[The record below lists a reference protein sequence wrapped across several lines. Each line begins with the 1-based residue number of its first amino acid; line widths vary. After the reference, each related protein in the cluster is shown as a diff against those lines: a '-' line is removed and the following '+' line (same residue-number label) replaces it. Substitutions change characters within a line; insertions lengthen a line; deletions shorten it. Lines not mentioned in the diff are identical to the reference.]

1 MPEGTRPRHEYP
13 RQARSRLEARHAY
26 AGRLGRPAYDRL
38 DMPKLL
44 LLDGHSLAFRAFYA
58 LPTDLSTRA
67 GTVTNAVF
75 GFTSM
80 LVKVLG
86 DEKPDY
92 IAVAF
97 DTGAPTFR
105 DEMDAE
111 YKAGRKE
118 TPDVFS
124 SQMPLIREV
133 LDALK
138 IQVLEV
144 EGVEADDVIG
154 TLAVRAAE
162 AGIDTVVVT
171 GDRDTYQLVRD
182 PHLKVLYNRR
192 GVSDYVLYDEAGIL
206 ERTGVTP
213 AQYPDYAALRG
224 DTSDNLPGVPGI
236 GEKTAAK
243 LVATYGTLEGIFE
256 HLDELPPKQRQNLGE
271 MRDRVLKNREMS
283 LLRCDLELD
292 VAPGELQQGA
302 WDREQVRV
310 LFDQLEFR
318 TLLARLLDAVGEAAA
333 DEQLAGTLEAEVVVL
348 RDADGA
354 VERLRAIAGRG
365 EPYALEGR
373 WAAVPGRSELLGLAV
388 ADRDAEA
395 AYLDGAVLH
404 EPAVTDALRGLLAGD
419 GPPLL
424 VAHRAKDLMHGLPA
438 DVRSLHHDTAVMAY
452 LLDPAEGSYRLDD
465 LALRYLSLEVRSP
478 DAPEQASL
486 DLAGLDGLDR
496 DGEIGVE
503 DTGRR
508 ALAVRQLAGALDEGL
523 AARELTDLYE
533 RIERPLVRVLA
544 RMEDAGV
551 RIDARFLEELRSE
564 LSQSCEDLVRRIHAH
579 AGESFN
585 VNSTPQLRRILFEK
599 LGLAP
604 VKKTKTGPS
613 TDADSLQKM
622 AADHPIVEDLLRYRE
637 VEKLRST
644 YADALPPLIGDDGR
658 IHATFKQTDTTTG
671 RISSEAPNL
680 QNVPVRTADGRE
692 MRRAFIADD
701 GCGLL
706 TADYSQIELRVL
718 AHLAEDPGLIDAFAR
733 RADVHTTTAARVFG
747 VDEADVDAFQRRFA
761 KVVNYGL
768 AYGMEAYGLGQ
779 RLDIPTEQAR
789 EILDSYFE
797 GFPNVKAF
805 MDDTVAEAKQR
816 GYTTTIFGRRRQI
829 TELSSDNF
837 RIRQMG
843 ERMAQNAPVQG
854 SAADVFKLAMIELD
868 HALED
873 GGFRS
878 RMILTVHDELVL
890 EVPLDERDRVEPLVR
905 NVMESVCELKV
916 PLEVD
921 LGFGP
926 NWAAAK

>member
-1 MPEGTRPRHEYP
+1 M
-13 RQARSRLEARHAY
+13 S
-26 AGRLGRPAYDRL
+26 
-38 DMPKLL
+38 KLL
-44 LLDGHSLAFRAFYA
+44 LLDGHSLAYRAFYA
-58 LPTDLSTRA
+58 LPTDLATRT
-67 GTVTNAVF
+67 GTITNAVY

-80 LVKVLG
+80 LIKMLG

-124 SQMPLIREV
+124 SQLPLIHEV
-133 LDALK
+133 LEALA
-138 IQVLEV
+138 IPTVEV
-144 EGVEADDVIG
+144 EGVEADDVIA
-154 TLAVRAAE
+154 TLAEQAAGE
-162 AGIDTVVVT
+162 GIDTVIVT

-182 PHLKVLYNRR
+182 PHVKVLYNRR
-192 GVSDYVLYDEAGIL
+192 GVSDYVLYDEAGIV
-206 ERTGVTP
+206 ERTGGVTA

-243 LVATYGTLEGIFE
+243 LVSTYGDLEGIYE
-256 HLDELPPKQRQNLGE
+256 HVDELPPKQRQNLGE
-271 MRDRVLKNREMS
+271 ARDRVFLNREMS
-283 LLRCDLELD
+283 RLRSDVEVDFSAADLR
-292 VAPGELQQGA
+292 QRS

-318 TLLARLLDAVGEAAA
+318 TLLPRLFEAVGEEAAEPEAESFDADVAIVPDAAA
-333 DEQLAGTLEAEVVVL
+333 AATRLRDLGAVDDAYVLEGRWEADAGRSPLLGMAVSNEDGRADYIDGDVL
-348 RDADGA
+348 RDAK
-354 VERLRAIAGRG
+354 V
-365 EPYALEGR
+365 
-373 WAAVPGRSELLGLAV
+373 S
-388 ADRDAEA
+388 
-395 AYLDGAVLH
+395 
-404 EPAVTDALRGLLAGD
+404 DALGALVGEG
-419 GPPLL
+419 GPPL
-424 VAHRAKDLMHGLPA
+424 VVHRAKELMHGLPV
-438 DVRSLHHDTAVMAY
+438 DVRSLRYDTAVMAY
-452 LLDPAEGSYRLDD
+452 LLDPAEGKYLLED

-478 DAPEQASL
+478 DAEEGTL
-486 DLAGLDGLDR
+486 DLDLDGQSRVD
-496 DGEIGVE
+496 E
-503 DTGRR
+503 TGRR
-508 ALAVRQLAGALDEGL
+508 ALAVRRLAGTLAEALE
-523 AARELTDLYE
+523 ARELTDLYE
-533 RIERPLVRVLA
+533 RVERPLVRVLA

-551 RIDARFLEELRSE
+551 KVDRQFLEGLRAELA
-564 LSQSCEDLVRRIHAH
+564 QSCEDLVGKIQAH
-579 AGESFN
+579 AGMEFN
-585 VNSTPQLRRILFEK
+585 VNSTPQLRQVLFEK

-622 AADHPIVEDLLRYRE
+622 VEEHPIVEDLLRYRE

-644 YADALPPLIGDDGR
+644 YADALPPLIGGDGR

-671 RISSEAPNL
+671 RISSENPNL

-692 MRRAFIADD
+692 MRRAFIADE

-718 AHLAEDPGLIDAFAR
+718 AHLTDDPGLVEAFSR
-733 RADVHTTTAARVFG
+733 SADIHTTTAAMVFG
-747 VDEADVDAFQRRFA
+747 VDEKDVDPFQRRFA
-761 KVVNYGL
+761 KVVNFGL

-779 RLDIPTEQAR
+779 RLGVPTEEAR
-789 EILDSYFE
+789 EILDNYFAS
-797 GFPNVKAF
+797 FPNVKEF
-805 MDDTVAEAKQR
+805 MDSTVREAKQR

-854 SAADVFKLAMIELD
+854 SAADVFKLAMVELD
-868 HALED
+868 QALD
-873 GGFRS
+873 DASLRA
-878 RMILTVHDELVL
+878 RMVLTVHDELVL
-890 EVPLDERDRVEPLVR
+890 EVPLDERERVEALVR
-905 NVMESVCELKV
+905 EVMESVCTLKV
-916 PLEVD
+916 PLVVD

-926 NWAAAK
+926 TWADAK

>member
-1 MPEGTRPRHEYP
+1 MPT
-13 RQARSRLEARHAY
+13 
-26 AGRLGRPAYDRL
+26 
-38 DMPKLL
+38 LL
-44 LLDGHSLAFRAFYA
+44 LLDGHSIAYRAFYA

-67 GTVTNAVF
+67 GTVTNAVY
-75 GFTSM
+75 GFTAM

-86 DEKPDY
+86 DEQPDH

-105 DEMDAE
+105 DEMDPD

-118 TPDVFS
+118 TPEVFS
-124 SQMPLIREV
+124 SQLPLIREV

-138 IQVLEV
+138 IDILEV
-144 EGVEADDVIG
+144 EGVEADDVIA
-154 TLAVRAAE
+154 TLATRAAE
-162 AGIDTVVVT
+162 DGLDVIVVT
-171 GDRDTYQLVRD
+171 GDRDTYQLVED
-182 PHLKVLYNRR
+182 PHIKVLYNRR
-192 GVSDYVLYDEAGIL
+192 GVSDYVLYDEAGIF
-206 ERTGVTP
+206 ERCGVTP

-243 LVATYGTLEGIFE
+243 LVTTYADLEGIFE

-271 MRDRVLKNREMS
+271 MRERVLKNRAMS
-283 LLRCDLELD
+283 RLRRDLELD
-292 VAPGELQQGA
+292 IKVDELQQGG

-318 TLLARLLDAVGEAAA
+318 TLLPRLFEAVGESAAEETAA
-333 DEQLAGTLEAEVVVL
+333 DTLEADITVL
-348 RDADGA
+348 RDADAAVQRLKAVGA
-354 VERLRAIAGRG
+354 AG
-365 EPYALEGR
+365 EPYALELR
-373 WAAVPGRSELLGLAV
+373 WAAVPGRSDVLGLAL
-388 ADRDAEA
+388 ADRDDEA
-395 AYLDGAVLH
+395 AYLDGALLEDPSVQG
-404 EPAVTDALRGLLAGD
+404 ALRELLGPD
-419 GPPLL
+419 GAPLI
-424 VAHRAKDLMHGLPA
+424 AHRAKDLMHGLPA
-438 DVRSLHHDTAVMAY
+438 DVRTLQQDTAVMAY
-452 LLDPAEGSYRLDD
+452 LLDPAEGNYRLDD

-478 DAPEQASL
+478 DAPEQDTL
-486 DLAGLDGLDR
+486 DLDGDT
-496 DGEIGVE
+496 GAE
-503 DTGRR
+503 DTGRQ
-508 ALAVRQLAGALDEGL
+508 ALAVRRLAGVLAEALES
-523 AARELTDLYE
+523 RELTDLYE
-533 RIERPLVRVLA
+533 RFERPLVRVLA

-551 RIDARFLEELRSE
+551 RIDRRFLDELRGE
-564 LSQSCEDLVRRIHAH
+564 LSKSCEDLIGRIHAH
-579 AGESFN
+579 AGEEFN

-599 LGLAP
+599 LGLVP

-622 AADHPIVEDLLRYRE
+622 AAEHPIVEDLLRYRE

-692 MRRAFIADD
+692 MRRAFIADE

-718 AHLAEDPGLIDAFAR
+718 AHLTDDPGLVDAFSR
-733 RADVHTTTAARVFG
+733 RADIHTTTAAKVFG
-747 VDEADVDAFQRRFA
+747 VEESEVDEFQRRFA
-761 KVVNYGL
+761 KVVNFGL

-779 RLDIPTEQAR
+779 RLDIPTEQAK

-797 GFPNVKAF
+797 SFPNVKVF
-805 MDDTVAEAKQR
+805 MEETVREAKQR

-854 SAADVFKLAMIELD
+854 SAADIFKLAMIELD
-868 HALED
+868 RALED
-873 GGFRS
+873 AGLRA
-878 RMILTVHDELVL
+878 RMVLTVHDELVL
-890 EVPLDERDRVEPLVR
+890 EVPLEEREQVEMIVR
-905 NVMESVCELKV
+905 EVMESVCELKV
-916 PLEVD
+916 PLDVD

-926 NWAAAK
+926 NWAEAK